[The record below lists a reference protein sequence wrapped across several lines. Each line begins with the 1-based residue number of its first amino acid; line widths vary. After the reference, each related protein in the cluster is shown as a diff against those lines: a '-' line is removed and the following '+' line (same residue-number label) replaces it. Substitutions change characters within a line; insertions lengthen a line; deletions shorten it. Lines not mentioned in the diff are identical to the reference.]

1 MTSSFSLGRIF
12 LMTHVSNWCLF
23 NFASKWHNIWKICQS
38 TCTLSF
44 FNVAIFLS
52 RACSKRKKQMTCISS
67 DLRDWSLVK
76 HSSKKRLTN
85 MITSK
90 YFKYISVQNTQFVLP
105 SPKTRVLWIFKL
117 PSNEQAHSKKA
128 SLLSVKTVAASQLGL
143 FSTLASRKSIASC
156 LRFE

>member
-1 MTSSFSLGRIF
+1 MCQTDASSILRANGTTSEKFVKVRYVVVF
-12 LMTHVSNWCLF
+12 LMLPYSCLGL
-23 NFASKWHNIWKICQS
+23 AQS
-38 TCTLSF
+38 E
-44 FNVAIFLS
+44 
-52 RACSKRKKQMTCISS
+52 KKQMTCISS
-67 DLRDWSLVK
+67 DLWDWSLVK

-90 YFKYISVQNTQFVLP
+90 YFKHICVQNTQFFLP